1 MFELNFQS
9 ELDFNLVNETLVKR
23 YMMIIDRLTQISN
36 YEESNDSISIPKHK
50 WVNHN
55 TTKWRLNKMSY
66 YDFVDEVY
74 NFCENININFDD
86 IGSEYKKYR
95 FIVLKVNIDG
105 NDCLM
110 VVSRTVLPVKI
121 STINLWQLY
130 CNEYG
135 LLYLNLFGE
144 NKRNSNIE
152 DVLSYIKNKIN
163 DDIQRY
169 ITMVE
174 SDKHGYEV
182 ITDDGF
188 IYYCDDTINES
199 DYNSLKDEFIT
210 SYHKSI
216 ELLENEIDTHQLSA
230 FISNELVVVERNDG
244 TFDKLNLFDIYIE
257 SQILSVSSE
266 DIVDMASLVI

>member
-95 FIVLKVNIDG
+95 FIVLKVNING

-230 FISNELVVVERNDG
+230 FISNELVVIERNDG

>member
-9 ELDFNLVNETLVKR
+9 ELDFNLVNETVVKR
-23 YMMIIDRLTQISN
+23 YRMIIDRLKRISS
-36 YEESNDSISIPKHK
+36 YEESNVVYRYPKHK
-50 WVNHN
+50 WANHN

-66 YDFVDEVY
+66 YDFVDKVY

-95 FIVLKVNIDG
+95 FIVLKVIIDG

-130 CNEYG
+130 CYEYG
-135 LLYLNLFGE
+135 LLHLDLFGE

-152 DVLSYIKNKIN
+152 DVFSYIKNKIN
-163 DDIQRY
+163 DDIQRHV
-169 ITMVE
+169 TMVE
-174 SDKHGYEV
+174 SNKREYEV

-188 IYYCDDTINES
+188 IYCDDEMDES
-199 DYNSLKDEFIT
+199 DYNSLKNKFIT
-210 SYHKSI
+210 SYHKSV
-216 ELLENEIDTHQLSA
+216 ELLENEIDTQQLSA
-230 FISNELVVVERNDG
+230 FISNELVVIERNDG
-244 TFDKLNLFDIYIE
+244 TFDKLNLFDMYIE
-257 SQILSVSSE
+257 SQILSVFHQSKSS
-266 DIVDMASLVI
+266 ILL